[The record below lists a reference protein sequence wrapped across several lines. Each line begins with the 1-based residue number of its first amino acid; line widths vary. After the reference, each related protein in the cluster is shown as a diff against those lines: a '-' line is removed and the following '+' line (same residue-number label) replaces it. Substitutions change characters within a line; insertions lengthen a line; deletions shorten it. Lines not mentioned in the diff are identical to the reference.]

1 MEKQEIESTVV
12 LKKIASVLNEV
23 QQDVLSEE
31 EGIVLIENIIQN
43 YSKRV
48 TTEQTKR
55 LNRAIETIALR
66 IAEGDL
72 QY

>member
-1 MEKQEIESTVV
+1 MEKQIESAAV
-12 LKKIASVLNEV
+12 LEKIASVLDQV
-23 QQDVLSEE
+23 QQADVSEE
-31 EGIVLIENIIQN
+31 EGIVWIENIIQN
-43 YSKRV
+43 YSKSV

-55 LNRAIETIALR
+55 LNRAIETLALR

>member
-1 MEKQEIESTVV
+1 MENQEVKSAAV
-12 LKKIASVLNEV
+12 LEKIASVLDQV
-23 QQDVLSEE
+23 QQADVSEE
-31 EGIVLIENIIQN
+31 EGIVWIESIIQN
-43 YSKRV
+43 YSKSV

-55 LNRAIETIALR
+55 LNRAIETLALR

>member
-1 MEKQEIESTVV
+1 MEKQEIESTTV

-43 YSKRV
+43 YSKSV